1 MKKKQI
7 SKVLLSRAVPHV
19 HVALENLLRAWDAL
33 REVEKLV
40 DFEITTGELSDLA
53 GGLDQPEDV
62 RELMTPGRI
71 QEWLT
76 DIGTAA
82 K

>member
-1 MKKKQI
+1 
-7 SKVLLSRAVPHV
+7 V
-19 HVALENLLRAWDAL
+19 HAALENLLRAWDAVH
-33 REVEKLV
+33 EVEKLV

-53 GGLDQPEDV
+53 GGLDRPEDV

-71 QEWLT
+71 REWLT
-76 DIGTAA
+76 DIATVA